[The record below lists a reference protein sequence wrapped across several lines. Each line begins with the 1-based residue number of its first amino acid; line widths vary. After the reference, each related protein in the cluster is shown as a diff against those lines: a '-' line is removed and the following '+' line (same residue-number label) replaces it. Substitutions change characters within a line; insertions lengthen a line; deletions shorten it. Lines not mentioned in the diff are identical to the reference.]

1 MSKVY
6 NVEVHIKQTKG
17 DVNRLIRKF
26 IKKCKKERIIEDY
39 LDKRFFTKPSAKRRR
54 EKIKKLKN
62 AQKAEANRNKAL
74 DTKNK
79 KSRRR

>member
-6 NVEVHIKQTKG
+6 NVEVHIKQTRG
-17 DVNRLIRKF
+17 DINRLIRKF
-26 IKKCKKERIIEDY
+26 TKKCKKERIVEDY

>member
-1 MSKVY
+1 MIKSMSPSSSSVDVLTIQGTYDLTYEKV
-6 NVEVHIKQTKG
+6 
-17 DVNRLIRKF
+17 
-26 IKKCKKERIIEDY
+26 KERIIEDY

>member
-1 MSKVY
+1 MSKAY

-17 DVNRLIRKF
+17 DVNKLIRKF
-26 IKKCKKERIIEDY
+26 TKKCKKERIIEDY

-62 AQKAEANRNKAL
+62 AQKAEASRNKAL